1 MFPSPDALR
10 HIMKVYIHNKD
21 PQTKQKVSAT
31 DKQLRSLR
39 VVHQIVRTE
48 RKKKVKEA
56 VVIFQFKFFSFFFFA
71 DDVQPL
77 K

>member
-1 MFPSPDALR
+1 
-10 HIMKVYIHNKD
+10 MKVYIHNKD
-21 PQTKQKVSAT
+21 PNKKKVSAT

-48 RKKKVKEA
+48 REKKKVKEA
-56 VVIFQFKFFSFFFFA
+56 VVIFQFKFFSFFFA